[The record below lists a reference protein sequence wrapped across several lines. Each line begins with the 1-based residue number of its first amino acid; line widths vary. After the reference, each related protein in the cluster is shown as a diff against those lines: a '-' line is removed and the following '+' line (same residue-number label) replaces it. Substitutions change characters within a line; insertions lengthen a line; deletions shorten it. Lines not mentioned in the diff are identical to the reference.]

1 MSHIVADTTPLYTVL
16 HYSTILM
23 CRLDRAIHSQAA
35 KLTGCQYLVVKV
47 EFAIKKTSQS
57 NKMWLEWFPCFAL
70 LNYPIQYYREL
81 TSLGESYI
89 Y

>member
-35 KLTGCQYLVVKV
+35 KLTGRQYHVVKV
-47 EFAIKKTSQS
+47 YITVKNISQG
-57 NKMWLEWFPCFAL
+57 NKIWLERFPCFAL
-70 LNYPIQYYREL
+70 LNL
-81 TSLGESYI
+81 TLPVLSRIDIIGES
-89 Y
+89 